1 MDYTDRIVIFRGDDS
16 NFVSDDTISLQIC
29 TEIDLTNCKAHFE
42 FLGYTMDWDTIPSD
56 NILYLKFSKD
66 VSKEFPIC
74 SAFGC
79 LWVENADGLKRTL
92 NNRILIIISNR
103 VYETY
108 ESSVI
113 VKDTSATVL
122 TQDGIFYLPV
132 YIEDDVQY
140 YRQFKQYEDDETHEV
155 TTQLSE
161 DLYIRV
167 NREFVKY
174 EGE

>member
-66 VSKEFPIC
+66 VSKEFPLC

-79 LWVENADGLKRTL
+79 LWIENADGLKRTL
-92 NNRILIIISNR
+92 NNRILIMITNKIDDAYKST
-103 VYETY
+103 V
-108 ESSVI
+108 V
-113 VKDTSATVL
+113 VKDSSATVL
-122 TQDGIFYLPV
+122 TQDGIFYIPV
-132 YIEDDVQY
+132 LLKDGVQY
-140 YRQFKQYEDDETHEV
+140 YRQFKQYEDANTHEA
-155 TTQLSE
+155 TMQLSE

-167 NREFVKY
+167 NKEFVKY